1 MMDRTMKAALAVMLV
16 GTLAVPAAAMAA
28 DLPTTAVNDEPM
40 VIAAQ
45 EDTHRSLSSFTL
57 KVDGKETAI
66 DACVMVPVRAVAEQ
80 LGFTVTW
87 SKDGTVRLDDGVMH
101 ADLTIGKDLYQVVT
115 SKTDLVGMSAPFSL
129 GAAPYLSNG
138 TTYVPLGLFEA
149 LKGNVDGM
157 FSLDGSTIVVNT
169 KSGDQSDNG
178 AQIPDPFVDCQDL
191 AAAAEQAGF
200 SFSVPGSIQGY
211 TKSTIQAI
219 PGDMIQVFYDGKDG
233 SELLLRKAVGTDDV
247 SGDYNVYA
255 QTRTVTVD
263 GVSVTMKGNDGTV
276 SVATWVRDGHSFAVD
291 ADQGIS
297 VAQMTGIVTAT
308 R

>member
-1 MMDRTMKAALAVMLV
+1 MMDRTMKAALVVMLV

-28 DLPTTAVNDEPM
+28 DLPTAANDEPM
-40 VIAAQ
+40 VISAR
-45 EDTHRSLSSFTL
+45 EDTQRSLSSFTL

-66 DACVMVPVRAVAEQ
+66 DACVMVPVRAVGEQ

-149 LKGNVDGM
+149 LKGNVEGM

-169 KSGDQSDNG
+169 KSADQGDST
-178 AQIPDPFVDCQDL
+178 QIANPFVDCQDL
-191 AAAAEQAGF
+191 DAAAKQAGF
-200 SFSVPGSIQGY
+200 SFSVPASIQGY
-211 TKSTIQAI
+211 TKSLIQAV

-255 QTRTVTVD
+255 DVQSLPFSQGTATLKGD
-263 GVSVTMKGNDGTV
+263 GGRYVLAVWTQDG
-276 SVATWVRDGHSFAVD
+276 ASFALALSEGVPGED
-291 ADQGIS
+291 WGAILDGI
-297 VAQMTGIVTAT
+297 G
-308 R
+308 

>member
-1 MMDRTMKAALAVMLV
+1 MMNRTMKAALAVMLV

-28 DLPTTAVNDEPM
+28 DLPTAANDTPM
-40 VIAAQ
+40 VIAAR

-66 DACVMVPVRAVAEQ
+66 DACVMVPVRAVGEQ

-87 SKDGTVRLDDGVMH
+87 SKDGTIRLDDGVMH

-115 SKTDLVGMSAPFSL
+115 SKPDLVGMSAPFSL

-149 LKGNVDGM
+149 LKGNVEGM
-157 FSLDGSTIVVNT
+157 FSLDGSTIIVNT
-169 KSGDQSDNG
+169 KRADQGDTT
-178 AQIPDPFVDCQDL
+178 QIANPFVDCQDL
-191 AAAAEQAGF
+191 AAAAKQAGF

-211 TKSTIQAI
+211 TKSLIQVV

-233 SELLLRKAVGTDDV
+233 NSLLLRKAVGTDDV

>member
-1 MMDRTMKAALAVMLV
+1 MKLMDRTMKAALAVMLV

-28 DLPTTAVNDEPM
+28 DLPTTANDEPM
-40 VIAAQ
+40 VISAQ
-45 EDTHRSLSSFTL
+45 EGTSRSLSSFTL

-66 DACVMVPVRAVAEQ
+66 DACVMVPVRAVGEQ

-115 SKTDLVGMSAPFSL
+115 SRTDLVGMSAPFSL

-149 LKGNVDGM
+149 LKGNVEGM

-169 KSGDQSDNG
+169 KSADQGDTT
-178 AQIPDPFVDCQDL
+178 QIANPFVDCQDL
-191 AAAAEQAGF
+191 AAAEKQAGF
-200 SFSVPGSIQGY
+200 SFSVPSSIQGY
-211 TKSTIQAI
+211 TKSLIQVV

-233 SELLLRKAVGTDDV
+233 SSLLLRKAVGTDDI

-255 QTRTVTVD
+255 QTQTVTVD
-263 GVSVTMKGNDGTV
+263 GVSVTMKGNDGAV

>member
-1 MMDRTMKAALAVMLV
+1 MKLMDRTMKAALAVMLV

-28 DLPTTAVNDEPM
+28 DLPTTANDEPM
-40 VIAAQ
+40 VISAQ
-45 EDTHRSLSSFTL
+45 EGTSRSLSSFTL

-66 DACVMVPVRAVAEQ
+66 DACVMVPVRAVGEQ

-115 SKTDLVGMSAPFSL
+115 SRTDLVGMSAPFSL

-149 LKGNVDGM
+149 LKGNVEGM

-169 KSGDQSDNG
+169 KSANQGDTT
-178 AQIPDPFVDCQDL
+178 QIANPFVDCQDL
-191 AAAAEQAGF
+191 AAAEKQAGF
-200 SFSVPGSIQGY
+200 SFSAPGSIQGY
-211 TKSTIQAI
+211 TKSLIQVV
-219 PGDMIQVFYDGKDG
+219 PGDMIQVFYDGKGG
-233 SELLLRKAVGTDDV
+233 SSLLLRKAVGTDDI

-255 QTRTVTVD
+255 QTQTVTVD
-263 GVSVTMKGNDGTV
+263 GVSVTMKGNDGAV

-291 ADQGIS
+291 ANQGIS